1 MSKSKIRQNYVA
13 IVKYLLETKN
23 FRWGN
28 INEKVY
34 KDTKKFENYI
44 FICFH
49 VIPLINTYS
58 IQSYEI
64 KNLIYIIQNFS

>member
-1 MSKSKIRQNYVA
+1 MRKNKLYMSKSKIRQNYVA

-23 FRWGN
+23 FRQGN

-58 IQSYEI
+58 II
-64 KNLIYIIQNFS
+64 